1 MSKQLPM
8 LEIGI
13 LIIHVVGLF
22 AIIVPLLVMA
32 PSRNTGQVALL
43 DFYNGGGWRTVGL
56 ATMIGLLTPL
66 GSMLGFDCAVH
77 MGNYL
82 YSAQCVGTKT
92 DVLQR
97 RRSETQVMPF
107 PKQSSGALFSIY
119 YWVI

>member
-1 MSKQLPM
+1 MIAVVALAIVFNVSMSKQLPM

-77 MGNYL
+77 MGNFL
-82 YSAQCVGTKT
+82 HSA
-92 DVLQR
+92 
-97 RRSETQVMPF
+97 
-107 PKQSSGALFSIY
+107 
-119 YWVI
+119 